1 MKVVTK
7 LAIALLL
14 YNAVCLRLIDR
25 ERERGEREYQKYIQL
40 VYFVY
45 GTFSLRNYYWCAV
58 RENIYIWNHSTV
70 YQFILHFSWL
80 CHGCFETEMGQGENH
95 LSPTV
100 PKKCT
105 DGVIICLL

>member
-25 ERERGEREYQKYIQL
+25 ERGERENIKNISNWFIL
-40 VYFVY
+40 FMVHFLWEITIDVL
-45 GTFSLRNYYWCAV
+45 S
-58 RENIYIWNHSTV
+58 EKIYIKNPGTV
-70 YQFILHFSWL
+70 YQFILHFSWF

-95 LSPTV
+95 LSPTF

>member
-14 YNAVCLRLIDR
+14 YNAVCVRLIDW
-25 ERERGEREYQKYIQL
+25 ERERISKIYPTGLFCLWYIFFEKLLLMCCQRKYIL
-40 VYFVY
+40 
-45 GTFSLRNYYWCAV
+45 
-58 RENIYIWNHSTV
+58 NHSTV

-80 CHGCFETEMGQGENH
+80 CHGCFKTEMGQGENH